1 MKAEDLRRA
10 AQQMNQTRPEDM
22 RDMTEK
28 LANTTPEEFAALKAQ
43 ADAQMSY
50 AISGAKMLKKQ
61 VSEKN
66 VHPILFLRSCFIMQ
80 AKFLQ

>member
-10 AQQMNQTRPEDM
+10 AQQMNQARPEDM

-61 VSEKN
+61 VSEKKCAS
-66 VHPILFLRSCFIMQ
+66 HSFSTFLFHYAS
-80 AKFLQ
+80 